1 MDFENMNL
9 EQITA
14 RLAELD
20 EEVRSATNAEAV
32 NKAADEKKL
41 LLERKAELDELETRK
56 QTALNIQS
64 GFITPKIIEA
74 RKENKPMEFENMRP
88 EDVRSTEEYRSAF
101 LKGLQNKPLTD
112 VEKRANEMAST
123 DVAGVIPTMK
133 QERIFNKLKQY
144 APLMSEI
151 TLLQVPGSLTLFYM
165 NHRLS

>member
-9 EQITA
+9 EQVTA

-32 NKAADEKKL
+32 NKAAEEKKL

-74 RKENKPMEFENMRP
+74 RK
-88 EDVRSTEEYRSAF
+88 
-101 LKGLQNKPLTD
+101 
-112 VEKRANEMAST
+112 
-123 DVAGVIPTMK
+123 
-133 QERIFNKLKQY
+133 
-144 APLMSEI
+144 
-151 TLLQVPGSLTLFYM
+151 
-165 NHRLS
+165 